1 MDQKVVSLDV
11 FLSTGLAELAADN
24 PRIGIFHVGDQLFEL
39 RCSSGTVAFAGSG
52 SRQELFDVAG
62 GGTSHELP
70 AILTALAAVGVR
82 RLPLE
87 WDGW

>member
-11 FLSTGLAELAADN
+11 FLNTGMAELASSS
-24 PRIGIFHVGDQLFEL
+24 PRIGIFHVGDQFFEL
-39 RCSSGTVAFAGSG
+39 RCSSGIVAFAGSG
-52 SRQELFDVAG
+52 SRQELFDVACG
-62 GGTSHELP
+62 RTRHKLP
-70 AILTALAAVGVR
+70 AILDALSAVGVR